1 MRALLFSPTTR
12 RRVSIFVRGAALTVL
27 CVTVACDNNARN
39 DSSSEKSAAR
49 TNEAETQSTGE
60 SVPAPDAASTSTTA
74 PTTASTSTTTSITPA
89 SPSQTSSSPAGS
101 AETQAKEI
109 GPIFA
114 TFTSKSGK
122 IKFELFHQES
132 PRACVNFLNLI
143 RRGYYLGKQWDDFS
157 PVVRQ
162 LGAAVDVTD
171 LPYQLPR
178 EFSPKHLFDE
188 GGLLCLANTT
198 EDARA
203 RGHPC
208 RIFITVK
215 PQERWNLNFVVFGR
229 ITEGLDVA
237 QNMLYGEPVTAIE
250 ISGDA
255 DQLLTKYATQVAEW
269 NSKLE
274 AKPLP

>member
-1 MRALLFSPTTR
+1 MRALLSSPTSR
-12 RRVSIFVRGAALTVL
+12 RCVSTFVRGAALALL
-27 CVTVACDNNARN
+27 CVTIACDNNARN
-39 DSSSEKSAAR
+39 DGPREQSAAR
-49 TNEAETQSTGE
+49 TNEAGRESTSE
-60 SVPAPDAASTSTTA
+60 LASATNAASGA
-74 PTTASTSTTTSITPA
+74 TTASTSTTTSATSSLA
-89 SPSQTSSSPAGS
+89 SPKSSAPSES
-101 AETQAKEI
+101 AETEAAEI
-109 GPIFA
+109 GPIFV

-122 IKFELFHQES
+122 MKFELFHQES
-132 PRACVNFLNLI
+132 PRACANFLNLI
-143 RRGYYLGKQWDDFS
+143 RRGYYLGKQWGDFS

-162 LGAAVDVTD
+162 LGTAVGVTD

-178 EFSPKHLFDE
+178 EFSPKHLFNE

-255 DQLLTKYATQVAEW
+255 DRLLTKYAAQVAEW

-274 AKPLP
+274 AKPMP